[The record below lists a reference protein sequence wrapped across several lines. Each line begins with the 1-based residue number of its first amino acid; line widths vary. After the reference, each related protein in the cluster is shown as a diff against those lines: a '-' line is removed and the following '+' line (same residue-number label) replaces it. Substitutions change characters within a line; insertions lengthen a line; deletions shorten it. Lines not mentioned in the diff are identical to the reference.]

1 MNTTSL
7 RKKYQI
13 GAFDLSIQEVNPG
26 DILNE
31 LLESEDYITGS
42 HPVKGRWENSY
53 LESYLTPS
61 VSRLLN
67 RACVEAKQAYGDQ
80 FIVPSQFL
88 AYPNNEYWFNMA
100 RPGESTGVH
109 NHKDESTVSGVY
121 YLQVPPDSSD
131 LYFRTVDAV
140 EFSVKSVVGR
150 MILFPSHLDHYVP
163 ENRSTEPR
171 ISLAFNCYSSQLPD
185 ATGNEEYDVHRFFA

>member
-1 MNTTSL
+1 MDTSSL
-7 RKKYQI
+7 RNKYRI
-13 GAFDLSIQEVNPG
+13 ELFDLSIREVNTG
-26 DILNE
+26 VILRE
-31 LLESEDYITGS
+31 LLESENNITGS

-67 RACVEAKQAYGDQ
+67 RACAEAKRVYGDA

-88 AYPNNEYWFNMA
+88 GYPNNEYWFNMA

-109 NHKDESTVSGVY
+109 NHKDESTISGVY

-131 LYFRTVDAV
+131 LYFLPVDAV
-140 EFSVKSVVGR
+140 EFSVKAVVGR
-150 MILFPSHLDHYVP
+150 MILFPSHLDHYVT
-163 ENRSTEPR
+163 ENRSNEPR
-171 ISLAFNCYSSQLPD
+171 ISLAFNCYSSQLPNS
-185 ATGNEEYDVHRFFA
+185 TGNEEYDVHRFFA

>member
-1 MNTTSL
+1 MKTNSL
-7 RKKYQI
+7 WKKYKI
-13 GAFDLSIQEVNPG
+13 SSVDLSIQEVNPEK
-26 DILNE
+26 ILNE
-31 LLESEDYITGS
+31 LLASENCITAS

-67 RACVEAKQAYGDQ
+67 QACAVARQAYGDQ
-80 FIVPSQFL
+80 FTVPSQFL
-88 AYPNNEYWFNMA
+88 AYPNNEYWFNIA
-100 RPGESTGVH
+100 GPGESTGVH

-131 LYFRTVDAV
+131 LYFRTGDAV